1 MSQYNHA
8 FDIAFS
14 LVSDC
19 PTGEGVTGSQLRESL
34 NKRLLSLTDEE
45 LVEAVGMPF
54 DTYTEETK

>member
-14 LVSDC
+14 LVSGC
-19 PTGEGVTGSQLRESL
+19 PTGESVTGSQLREAL
-34 NKRLLSLTDEE
+34 NKRLLSLTDED

-54 DTYTEETK
+54 DTYEEETK